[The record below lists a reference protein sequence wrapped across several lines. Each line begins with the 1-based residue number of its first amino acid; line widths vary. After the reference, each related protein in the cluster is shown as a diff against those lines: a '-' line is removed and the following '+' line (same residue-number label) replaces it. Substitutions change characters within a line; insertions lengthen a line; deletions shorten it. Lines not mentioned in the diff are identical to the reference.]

1 MMCGRWELNVWTL
14 SVEVREAR
22 SVSKIPSRKSQN
34 RRPESPKSTFGGR
47 KSSQD
52 RLGGSRSGQE
62 RPRSVPRSPQ
72 ERPRGLK
79 SIPRAPRGGSRG
91 PQNRPRAAPRD
102 LQRRTREPWGT
113 IFWFGSSKKA
123 SFDSDLSRDSVKGRV
138 CNDFRSIL
146 DPCVQAG
153 ECEPYGKTYVFFMF
167 FRGRSFFQ
175 RVIQL

>member
-1 MMCGRWELNVWTL
+1 ME
-14 SVEVREAR
+14 
-22 SVSKIPSRKSQN
+22 
-34 RRPESPKSTFGGR
+34 GR
-47 KSSQD
+47 KSSQH

-91 PQNRPRAAPRD
+91 PQNRPRTAPRG

-123 SFDSDLSRDSVKGRV
+123 SFDSDLSRDSVEASV
-138 CNDFRSIL
+138 CNDFRSIF
-146 DPCVQAG
+146 DVQAQ
-153 ECEPYGKTYVFFMF
+153 ECEKCRSFYVFLCFSMF
-167 FRGRSFFQ
+167 FRGRSFFE
-175 RVIQL
+175 RVIKPERKSTKKSLNSSL